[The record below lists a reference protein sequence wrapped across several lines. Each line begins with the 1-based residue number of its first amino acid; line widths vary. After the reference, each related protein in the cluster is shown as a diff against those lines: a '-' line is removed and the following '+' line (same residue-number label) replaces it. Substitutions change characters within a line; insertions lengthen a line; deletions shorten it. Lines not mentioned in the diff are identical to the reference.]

1 MLKKCQKR
9 DRIKNII
16 ISVGLDM
23 NREEMIR
30 TKNKILVVALGA
42 SIILR
47 CIVNGILLSFAS
59 IIPLGVAGLALT
71 GVVAL
76 LAWKIKNPK
85 VVMYMM
91 VGVFSALS
99 IMCMVAFPCTT
110 NMLMFFLAV
119 FMIVIY
125 EEILPIVLQCIISAI
140 CIVIFYI
147 RDVEVLQQWSRDVT
161 VMSVVYIISGMF
173 VFASMSYLSKRSFKN
188 LEMVNEGSFQARK
201 KAEGLLGEIG
211 KTVGILGTTSGKIQ
225 ESVTVTDEI
234 SKQIATAADDIA
246 QRATEEVDAA
256 NAIRGKVQNGV
267 EQINNI
273 ATASTN
279 MTDASN
285 ATAQTVEQSAKHV
298 QTLRNQMDSL
308 NEKMDGITKAIT
320 QLTEENEHIIEILGT
335 LDEITSQTNL
345 LSLNASIEAARAGE
359 QGKGFAVVATEIR
372 NLSDSSRQFTEQIHN
387 ILDGVHEMTEDVKD
401 EILDGQHAL
410 NDCNHYMSEVDKSFR
425 EIAKNTDNVLSQSKM
440 IENRSQN
447 LGQLLNETLTD
458 ATAITDNVASTSA
471 AMEEISSSITE
482 LYSNI
487 DNVVVGYNDI
497 NSITNSLTEIS
508 KS

>member
-1 MLKKCQKR
+1 
-9 DRIKNII
+9 
-16 ISVGLDM
+16 M

-30 TKNKILVVALGA
+30 KKNKILVVALGA

-59 IIPLGVAGLALT
+59 IIPLGIAGMAIT
-71 GVVAL
+71 AIVAL
-76 LAWKIKNPK
+76 LAWKIKNPN

-125 EEILPIVLQCIISAI
+125 EEILPIVLQCVISSI
-140 CIVIFYI
+140 CMIFFFI
-147 RDVEVLQQWSRDVT
+147 RDYEVLQSWSRDAT

-173 VFASMSYLSKRSFKN
+173 VFASMSYLSKRSFQN
-188 LEMVNEGSFQARK
+188 LEKVNADSYQAK
-201 KAEGLLGEIG
+201 NKAEGLLGEIG
-211 KTVGILGTTSGKIQ
+211 KTVGVLGTTSNKIQ

-256 NAIRGKVQNGV
+256 NAIRGKVENGV
-267 EQINNI
+267 GQINNI
-273 ATASTN
+273 AGASTN

-285 ATAQTVEQSAKHV
+285 ATAQTVEQSAQNV
-298 QTLRNQMDSL
+298 RLLRNQMNSL
-308 NEKMDGITKAIT
+308 NEKMNGITKAIT

-387 ILDGVHEMTEDVKD
+387 ILDGVHGMTEEVKN
-401 EILDGQHAL
+401 EILDGQQTL
-410 NDCNHYMSEVDKSFR
+410 SECNLYMSDVDQSFG
-425 EIAKNTDNVLSQSKM
+425 EIARNTENVLSQSKM
-440 IENRSQN
+440 IEERSME
-447 LGQLLNETLTD
+447 LGRLLNETLED
-458 ATAITDNVASTSA
+458 ATAITDNVSSTSA